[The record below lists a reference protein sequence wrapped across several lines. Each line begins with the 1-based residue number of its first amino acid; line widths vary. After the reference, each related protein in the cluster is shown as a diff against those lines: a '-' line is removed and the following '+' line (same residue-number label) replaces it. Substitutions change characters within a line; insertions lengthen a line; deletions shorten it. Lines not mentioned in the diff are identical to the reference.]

1 MRTLIIRQ
9 DICLARAHRTFRVIP
24 RPSLWIILSAT
35 LFLFACSSIDLP
47 TVEESDARIARVQS
61 DLARAEAP
69 LRSYAQRL
77 SLRKDMKTAIDP
89 DLLNRVLKA
98 VATQRSDDMRIVF
111 PPTRP
116 LLEER
121 KQILGFTY
129 TNRLDIDSGAVTL
142 NLRRAELKGLRS
154 SGVKALLEFDGAG
167 RIAVSGKYG
176 GVPASA
182 SPRVEISLKDS
193 ITLNIRTNQK
203 GEITLIPARQTVLLS
218 TTFHVSLLGWEIPW
232 NEKTPL
238 QLDELIQPITMP
250 GILVGEM
257 KLPAPAKEYRSG
269 RYEFVSV
276 PVEIRNTE
284 AGTANGKIEIQADVE
299 YR

>member
-1 MRTLIIRQ
+1 ML
-9 DICLARAHRTFRVIP
+9 
-24 RPSLWIILSAT
+24 LSV
-35 LFLFACSSIDLP
+35 LLVLSACSSIDLP
-47 TVEESDARIARVQS
+47 TVEESDARIARLRS

-77 SLRKDMKTAIDP
+77 TPRKDMKTAIDP
-89 DLLNRVLKA
+89 EVLNRVLKA
-98 VATQRSDDMRIVF
+98 VATHRSDDMRIVF
-111 PPTRP
+111 PATRP

-121 KQILGFTY
+121 KQILGFHY

-142 NLRRAELKGLRS
+142 NLRRAELR
-154 SGVKALLEFDGAG
+154 GVRGGVVRALLELEGTG

-182 SPRVEISLKDS
+182 SPRIELSLKDS
-193 ITLNIRTNQK
+193 ITFRVKTNEK
-203 GEITLIPARQTVLLS
+203 GAISLIPARQTVLLS

-238 QLDELIQPITMP
+238 QLDELLQPITMP
-250 GILVGEM
+250 GILAGEIT
-257 KLPAPAKEYRSG
+257 LPAPAREYSSG

-276 PVEIRNTE
+276 PVVIRRTE
-284 AGTANGKIEIQADVE
+284 AGTANGRIEIQADVE